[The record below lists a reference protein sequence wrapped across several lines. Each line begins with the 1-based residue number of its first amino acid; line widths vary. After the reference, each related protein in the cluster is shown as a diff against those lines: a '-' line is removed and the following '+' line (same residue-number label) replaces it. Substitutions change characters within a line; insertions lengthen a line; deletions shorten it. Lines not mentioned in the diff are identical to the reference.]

1 MDFVTSSKKI
11 NINDTD
17 IEIFDVNGKQLIR
30 TKDLFE
36 ALGYKYNPKKRCH
49 NSYNVIYK
57 SIGKENL
64 IYINVN
70 TSKGIRKNIAL
81 DISDLY
87 KMKNVVNA
95 ERKKYID
102 KIISMCSTNI
112 DNNLETDKP
121 KYIKSKSIS
130 TKKPKSKKILGI
142 DFSKLTLRDLL
153 SKMTK

>member
-11 NINDTD
+11 NVNNTD
-17 IEIFDVNGKQLIR
+17 IDIFDVNGKQLIR
-30 TKDLFE
+30 IKDIFE
-36 ALGYKYNPKKRCH
+36 ALGYKYNPNKRCH
-49 NSYNVIYK
+49 NSYNVIYR

-64 IYINVN
+64 VYINVN

-81 DISDLY
+81 DISDLS
-87 KMKNVVNA
+87 KMKNVVNS

-112 DNNLETDKP
+112 DSNLETNKP
-121 KYIKSKSIS
+121 KSVSN
-130 TKKPKSKKILGI
+130 KKLKSKKILGI

-153 SKMTK
+153 SKVTK